1 VIEEPRAVKRLWDG
15 VVRDPGP
22 VKVTSF
28 ADGATLDVPGQ
39 PRILHLPG
47 RIRGRCA
54 LHLSDASV
62 LFSGDVLVTDDP
74 STRRSGPRLLVKV
87 NQDDWQARAPL
98 DELASVHARLLSP
111 GLEAPWGDGVAAA
124 VTEARRGGL
133 HRWTR
138 RK

>member
-1 VIEEPRAVKRLWDG
+1 MKRLSDG
-15 VVRDPGP
+15 VVRDRGP

-39 PRILHLPG
+39 PRIWQLPG
-47 RIRGRCA
+47 RMRGRCA

-87 NQDDWQARAPL
+87 NQDDCRHGRPWTSWRASTLGCFRPAL
-98 DELASVHARLLSP
+98 RH
-111 GLEAPWGDGVAAA
+111 
-124 VTEARRGGL
+124 RGATG
-133 HRWTR
+133 
-138 RK
+138 

>member
-39 PRILHLPG
+39 PRIWHLPG
-47 RIRGRCA
+47 RMRGRCA

-87 NQDDWQARAPL
+87 NQDD
-98 DELASVHARLLSP
+98 LASVHARLLSP

>member
-1 VIEEPRAVKRLWDG
+1 MKRLWDG
-15 VVRDPGP
+15 VVRDPGV

-39 PRILHLPG
+39 PRIWHLPG
-47 RIRGRCA
+47 HMRGRCA

-62 LFSGDVLVTDDP
+62 FSGDVLVTDDP

-87 NQDDWQARAPL
+87 NLDDWQARAPL
-98 DELASVHARLLSP
+98 DELAGVHARLLSP

-124 VTEARRGGL
+124 VTEALR
-133 HRWTR
+133 RWTR
-138 RK
+138 RR